1 MDEIENK
8 SFALEREK
16 FKSLMEGVKEAVVL
30 LDPEQKIIYTNEKT
44 SALTGYTS
52 REMLSKHVS
61 EVLYMIDADD
71 KLVDPNL
78 ICPIG
83 GIDMDGVIYRSEH
96 VSLVDK
102 KDMVKAV
109 NIQSRKIHE
118 GSKIGLGAMIIIDDV
133 FQKDELERMKIDFVS
148 MAVHM
153 LRTPLTVI
161 KGFLSTL
168 MKLET
173 VQKLNRDELDS
184 ITSAIAGADELD
196 MLVENLLHLSEI
208 QTGKFKIITSNV
220 AYDGLVAT
228 IVSEFKANAEA
239 KDLRILF
246 VPPLYDLPMVK
257 LDLARIKEVLR
268 NLIDNAIKY
277 TDKGG
282 VEISLSREGDFI
294 KTTIKDS
301 GRGIPPSNL
310 EYIFTK
316 FYRIKDPLEMK
327 SGLGLGLFVAR
338 RVIEAHG
345 GKIWAE
351 SVEGQGS
358 NFHFTLPV
366 STVPVR

>member
-1 MDEIENK
+1 MDGTR
-8 SFALEREK
+8 LELEKEK
-16 FKSLMEGVKEAVVL
+16 FNALLAGVKESVIL
-30 LDPEQKIIYTNEKT
+30 LDPDQKIIATNDKASE
-44 SALTGYTS
+44 LTGYSS
-52 REMLSKHVS
+52 REMLGKHFS
-61 EVLYMIDADD
+61 EILYMIDKDD
-71 KLVDPNL
+71 KMLDPHLV
-78 ICPIG
+78 CPVG
-83 GIDMDGVIYRSEH
+83 GLDMDGVIYRSEH

-102 KDMVKAV
+102 KDTVKAV
-109 NIQSRKIHE
+109 NVQSRKIRE

-133 FQKDELERMKIDFVS
+133 FQKDELDRMKVDFVS

-161 KGFLSTL
+161 KGFLASL

-173 VQKLNRDELDS
+173 VQKLDRDELDS

-196 MLVENLLHLSEI
+196 MLIENLLHLSEI
-208 QTGKFKIITSNV
+208 QTGKFKILTSFV

-228 IVSEFKANAEA
+228 VAGEFKQAVDIKN
-239 KDLRILF
+239 LRLLF
-246 VPPLYDLPMVK
+246 VPPLYDLPMLK
-257 LDLARIKEVLR
+257 IDLSRIKEVLR

-282 VEISLSREGDFI
+282 VEISLSKEEGFI
-294 KTTIKDS
+294 QTTIKDS

-338 RVIEAHG
+338 RIIEAHG

-351 SVEGQGS
+351 SIEGQGS
-358 NFHFTLPV
+358 TFHFNLPIP
-366 STVPVR
+366 TK

>member
-1 MDEIENK
+1 MDGTRLID
-8 SFALEREK
+8 LEKEK
-16 FKSLMEGVKEAVVL
+16 FKSLISGIKETVIL
-30 LDPEQKIIYTNEKT
+30 LDPEQKIITANDRASE
-44 SALTGYTS
+44 LTGYS
-52 REMLSKHVS
+52 LREMFGKRIS
-61 EVLYMIDADD
+61 EILYMIDKND
-71 KLVDPNL
+71 KMVDPNL

-83 GIDMDGVIYRSEH
+83 GLDMDGVIYRSEH

-102 KDMVKAV
+102 KDVIKAV
-109 NIQSRKIHE
+109 NIQSRKIRE

-133 FQKDELERMKIDFVS
+133 FQKDELERMKVDFVS

-161 KGFLSTL
+161 KGFLAAL
-168 MKLET
+168 MKLDT
-173 VQKLNRDELDS
+173 VQKLNSDELDS
-184 ITSAIAGADELD
+184 ITSAITGADELD
-196 MLVENLLHLSEI
+196 MLIENLLHLSEI
-208 QTGKFKIITSNV
+208 QAGEFKIITSFV

-228 IVSEFKANAEA
+228 VVSEFKQSVDT
-239 KDLRILF
+239 KDLRLLF
-246 VPPLYDLPMVK
+246 VPPLYDLPMLK
-257 LDLARIKEVLR
+257 IDLSRIKEVLR

-282 VEISLSREGDFI
+282 VEISLSKDGNFI
-294 KTTIKDS
+294 QTTIKDS

-327 SGLGLGLFVAR
+327 SGMGLGLFVAR
-338 RVIEAHG
+338 RIIEAHG

-358 NFHFTLPV
+358 NFHFTLPIP
-366 STVPVR
+366 TN

>member
-1 MDEIENK
+1 MDEQILD
-8 SFALEREK
+8 LEKEK
-16 FKSLMEGVKEAVVL
+16 FKSLIAGVRETVVL
-30 LDPEQKIIYTNEKT
+30 LDPEQKIIAANDKATE
-44 SALTGYTS
+44 LTGYS
-52 REMLSKHVS
+52 QREMVGKHVS
-61 EVLYMIDADD
+61 EVLYMIDKDD

-83 GIDMDGVIYRSEH
+83 GLDMDGVIFRSEH

-102 KDMVKAV
+102 KDTVKAV
-109 NIQSRKIHE
+109 NVQSRKIRE

-133 FQKDELERMKIDFVS
+133 FQKDELERMKVDFVS

-168 MKLET
+168 MKLDT

-196 MLVENLLHLSEI
+196 MLIENLLHLSEI
-208 QTGKFKIITSNV
+208 QTGKFKIITSAV
-220 AYDGLVAT
+220 AYDGLVST
-228 IVSEFKANAEA
+228 IVAEFKPSAEV
-239 KDLRILF
+239 KGLRLLF
-246 VPPLYDLPMVK
+246 VPPLYDLPLVQI
-257 LDLARIKEVLR
+257 DLARIKEILR
-268 NLIDNAIKY
+268 NIIDNSIKY
-277 TDKGG
+277 TEKGG
-282 VEISLSREGDFI
+282 VEVSLSREGDFI
-294 KTTIKDS
+294 QTTVKDS

-327 SGLGLGLFVAR
+327 SGMGLGLFVAR

-345 GKIWAE
+345 GKIWVE

-366 STVPVR
+366 AAKK